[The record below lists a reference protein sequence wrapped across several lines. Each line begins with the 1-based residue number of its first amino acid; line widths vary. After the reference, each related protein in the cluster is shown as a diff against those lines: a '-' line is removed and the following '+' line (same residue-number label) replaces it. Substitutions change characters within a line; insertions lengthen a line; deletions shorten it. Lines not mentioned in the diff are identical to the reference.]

1 MLFSKTIVVAFTLAL
16 GAQAVA
22 IPRAEAAEQD
32 EALKISQPAEQDEAW

>member
-22 IPRAEAAEQD
+22 IPRAEAAEQV
-32 EALKISQPAEQDEAW
+32 EALEISNAEQDEAW